1 MKILVDVNIFEDIFR
16 LRPGWEASLAVVAQV
31 ESGKITGSVSALTPP
46 ILYFLRRQT
55 QSEQASRRAV
65 RQVLNNFDIIPVG
78 KATLETAYE
87 SSLPDFEDSIQFE
100 SAKVAAVDRIITR
113 NKRHFRQAEIMVLTP
128 EELLK
133 EAHVS

>member
-65 RQVLNNFDIIPVG
+65 RQVLNNFDTISVG

-100 SAKVAAVDRIITR
+100 SAKIAAVDRIITR
-113 NKRHFRQAEIMVLTP
+113 NKRHFRQTEIIVLTP
-128 EELLK
+128 EELL
-133 EAHVS
+133 EEVSAS